1 MVSAV
6 SANASAES
14 LGATPP
20 PAGLDAALAKSQ
32 SQLADWVCCPSATT
46 SAGKAKIAEI
56 SERID
61 TIKAQ
66 MQKAEQSAREVPA
79 AVAASAAVTARPG
92 VALGNALDA
101 FA

>member
-6 SANASAES
+6 TVTASAES
-14 LGATPP
+14 LNATPP

-32 SQLADWVCCPSATT
+32 SQLADWVRCPSAKT

-61 TIKAQ
+61 AIKAQ
-66 MQKAEQSAREVPA
+66 MQKADQVAREAPA
-79 AVAASAAVTARPG
+79 AVAAATAVTARPG

-101 FA
+101 FV

>member
-6 SANASAES
+6 TATASVES
-14 LGATPP
+14 LTATPP

-46 SAGKAKIAEI
+46 STGKAKIAEI
-56 SERID
+56 SDRID
-61 TIKAQ
+61 AIKAQ
-66 MQKAEQSAREVPA
+66 MQKAEQAVRGA
-79 AVAASAAVTARPG
+79 AAAVTARPG
-92 VALGNALDA
+92 VVVGNVVDA